1 MDNNELTIF
10 RKKFYKNLE
19 NFIKDNKVLEDGD
32 LYNIM
37 KQTINDLSISEET
50 SKKIM
55 FYLGTYAKEEGKYS
69 TKEYLT
75 YETNPKADHKL
86 YADLETGLTYKVLM
100 DNVKKFEQQYNVIS
114 RDIKIYNM
122 QEYNKEFEL
131 VKYKYFKNLLYN
143 SQNTSLKLV
152 KKDNK

>member
-122 QEYNKEFEL
+122 KKYNKEFEL
-131 VKYKYFKNLLYN
+131 LKYKYFKNLLYN